1 MSIARM
7 TKVTLL
13 GTSTEQKV
21 ALSDL
26 QNLGCVHLISLGEEL
41 KPVALTAPEWNES
54 VAGALRHL
62 AGGPRR
68 RHQEIDPQNFNL
80 EQIVKAALKNKERQ
94 REIADRQI
102 SLRTRIN
109 QLSPWGNFVLPPLD
123 EMGGF
128 SVVVLPCSAA

>member
-26 QNLGCVHLISLGEEL
+26 QTLGSVHLISLGEES
-41 KPVALTAPEWNES
+41 KPVALTAPDWNES

-62 AGGPRR
+62 AGVPQR
-68 RHQEIDPQNFNL
+68 RHQEIDPQNFNI
-80 EQIVKAALKNKERQ
+80 EEIVKAALQKKDHQPEL
-94 REIADRQI
+94 ATHPI
-102 SLRTRIN
+102 SLPTTI
-109 QLSPWGNFVLPPLD
+109 SLPAPL
-123 EMGGF
+123 
-128 SVVVLPCSAA
+128 

>member
-26 QNLGCVHLISLGEEL
+26 QTLGSVHLISLGEES

-62 AGGPRR
+62 AGAAQR
-68 RHQEIDPQNFNL
+68 RHQEIDPQNFYL
-80 EQIVKAALKNKERQ
+80 QAIVQAGPKNKEHPRGL
-94 REIADRQI
+94 ADRPI
-102 SLRTRIN
+102 SLRCPI
-109 QLSPWGNFVLPPLD
+109 SPP
-123 EMGGF
+123 
-128 SVVVLPCSAA
+128 